1 MKYHLAQINVARM
14 HFENIEAPAME
25 SFRKQLDSINAQ
37 AERTPGFVWRLKDDT
52 NNAMAYDPYDDPQI
66 IVNISVWETITALKD
81 FTYHTAHAGLIRQRK
96 EWFQAFGKAYYAL
109 WWIPKGTHPSLKE
122 AQQRLEYLQENGP
135 TPHSFDF
142 KQAFTPT
149 RSDENLHWS

>member
-109 WWIPKGTHPSLKE
+109 WWITKGTHPSLKE

-142 KQAFTPT
+142 KQTYDHPP
-149 RSDENLHWS
+149 LG